1 MRRLVKKEA
10 ELEQNLTDSSQTK
23 TPNKQWKFYDA
34 MLFLKKDIEQDLE
47 KEKNDREME
56 MSDEEKVILVE
67 FYNNSPHLW
76 DTSLQE
82 YRDRDR
88 KKVSLDKLVKEFR
101 EKYSRKELTDTWN
114 KMTTKYHSESF
125 KQESSVKSGAGKEEV

>member
-23 TPNKQWKFYDA
+23 TPKKQWKFYDA

-67 FYNNSPHLW
+67 F
-76 DTSLQE
+76 
-82 YRDRDR
+82 
-88 KKVSLDKLVKEFR
+88 
-101 EKYSRKELTDTWN
+101 
-114 KMTTKYHSESF
+114 
-125 KQESSVKSGAGKEEV
+125 